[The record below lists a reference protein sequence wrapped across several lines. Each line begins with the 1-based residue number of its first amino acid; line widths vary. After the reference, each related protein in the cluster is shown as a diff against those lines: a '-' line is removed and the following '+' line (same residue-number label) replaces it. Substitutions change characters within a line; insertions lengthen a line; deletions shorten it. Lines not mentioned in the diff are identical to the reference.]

1 MSKMICN
8 FLKEVK
14 LSGLF
19 FVCLVL
25 QRSRVAADVPPTGF
39 TNLRVINAGVCK
51 INAFGVGLNAE
62 VPLMQVWKSI
72 KYVGVKI
79 FLEFCCECNISDC
92 SYLFIFPLSVFS
104 FQSRFSALTGR
115 SSARSLDRL
124 FVSSFFSRSSI
135 VNSFVRLFVR
145 SFVVLPSLINR
156 EFVRSSVRSFVC
168 SSFVNREFVRPSVCS
183 FVRSFGPSPVY
194 LVSQSVCIS
203 ATQSVSRPDS

>member
-1 MSKMICN
+1 MSKMICY

-39 TNLRVINAGVCK
+39 ANLRVINAGVCK

-92 SYLFIFPLSVFS
+92 SYLFIFPLSGVP
-104 FQSRFSALTGR
+104 
-115 SSARSLDRL
+115 
-124 FVSSFFSRSSI
+124 
-135 VNSFVRLFVR
+135 VR
-145 SFVVLPSLINR
+145 SI
-156 EFVRSSVRSFVC
+156 VC
-168 SSFVNREFVRPSVCS
+168 SSVLSLVVR
-183 FVRSFGPSPVY
+183 
-194 LVSQSVCIS
+194 QS
-203 ATQSVSRPDS
+203 

>member
-39 TNLRVINAGVCK
+39 ANLRVINAGVCK

-145 SFVVLPSLINR
+145 SFA
-156 EFVRSSVRSFVC
+156 RSVH
-168 SSFVNREFVRPSVCS
+168 RP
-183 FVRSFGPSPVY
+183 F
-194 LVSQSVCIS
+194 I
-203 ATQSVSRPDS
+203 

>member
-39 TNLRVINAGVCK
+39 ANLRVINAGVCK

-79 FLEFCCECNISDC
+79 FLEFCCECNISDY

-135 VNSFVRLFVR
+135 VNSFVRLF
-145 SFVVLPSLINR
+145 F
-156 EFVRSSVRSFVC
+156 
-168 SSFVNREFVRPSVCS
+168 S
-183 FVRSFGPSPVY
+183 FVRSFVRSSFFCRSSIVNSFVRQFVPSFVRRSSI
-194 LVSQSVCIS
+194 VSSFVRLFVRSFARSVH
-203 ATQSVSRPDS
+203 RPFI

>member
-39 TNLRVINAGVCK
+39 ANLRVINAGVCK

-72 KYVGVKI
+72 NYVGVKI

-145 SFVVLPSLINR
+145 SFVRSSVCL
-156 EFVRSSVRSFVC
+156 FVRSLVRSIARLVH
-168 SSFVNREFVRPSVCS
+168 RP
-183 FVRSFGPSPVY
+183 F
-194 LVSQSVCIS
+194 I
-203 ATQSVSRPDS
+203 